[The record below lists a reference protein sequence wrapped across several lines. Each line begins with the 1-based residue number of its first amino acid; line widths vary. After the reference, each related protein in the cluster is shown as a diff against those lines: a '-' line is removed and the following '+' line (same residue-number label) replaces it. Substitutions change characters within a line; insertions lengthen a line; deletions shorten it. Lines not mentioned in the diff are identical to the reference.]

1 MDLRMASISHKPDL
15 GLLTRLWAGI
25 LAGPLAWATD
35 EVVGY
40 TVTAHECSTG
50 SSALLHAL
58 TVSALIMCGIGLLC
72 GGSTWAASLDPEND
86 RAERIRSMSLSG
98 IALSFAFAV
107 VILAT
112 AIPKWMLS
120 PCE

>member
-1 MDLRMASISHKPDL
+1 MASASHKPDL

-25 LAGPLAWATD
+25 FAGPLAWATD

-50 SSALLHAL
+50 SSVFLHAL
-58 TVSALIMCGIGLLC
+58 TVSALITCGIGLLC
-72 GGSTWAASLDPEND
+72 AGSTWAPSLDPEND

-98 IALSFAFAV
+98 IALSLAFAV

-120 PCE
+120 PCD